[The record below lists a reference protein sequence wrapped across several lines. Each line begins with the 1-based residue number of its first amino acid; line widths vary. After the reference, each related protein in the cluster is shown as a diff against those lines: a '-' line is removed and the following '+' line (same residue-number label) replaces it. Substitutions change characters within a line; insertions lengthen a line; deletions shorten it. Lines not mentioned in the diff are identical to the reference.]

1 MNIRNQY
8 RQINVQHNSGWY
20 KEINL
25 ALKIIQA
32 LLAESG
38 RHILWHM
45 YKLSDN
51 CGHSVVSIYS
61 NKVDSRYSFI
71 VNILYL
77 ATVHVAL

>member
-1 MNIRNQY
+1 MHYWSAYNEGLFTFDTVHLMNIRNQY

-38 RHILWHM
+38 RHIL
-45 YKLSDN
+45 
-51 CGHSVVSIYS
+51 
-61 NKVDSRYSFI
+61 
-71 VNILYL
+71 
-77 ATVHVAL
+77 